1 MIVTR
6 TQDRNGSTRFFAAGL
21 LAFLAVALAGT
32 ALAAPP
38 VKYCRFQADGRT
50 SYGIVEG
57 DRVRALSAAPFGPFE
72 KTDKTYPLSAVKL
85 LAPTEPTQVL
95 AMAFNYRSHFAM
107 GGTPLKDGEELPAR
121 HKYPQPFF
129 KSPSC
134 IIGQGDEIVIPAD
147 SKQTDYEG
155 EMVIV
160 IGKRAKSVPKDKAL
174 EYVLGVTCGND
185 ISERYWQNDEKN
197 QDVQW
202 WRCKSSDTFGPVGPF
217 VVSGLDY
224 DKLPIQLRL
233 NGKVKQDVNTSSMI
247 HDVRTIV
254 SFISRYVTL
263 HPGDLIFTGTTGTTE
278 PIKAGDVV
286 EVEIQG
292 IGTLRNPV
300 TREKS

>member
-1 MIVTR
+1 MTATADKPRRRSRRI
-6 TQDRNGSTRFFAAGL
+6 AAAAML
-21 LAFLAVALAGT
+21 AILAFASSAA
-32 ALAAPP
+32 AHAAPP
-38 VKYCRFQADGRT
+38 VKYCRFEAAGRT

-72 KTDKTYPLSAVKL
+72 KTDTTYPLSAVKL
-85 LAPTEPTQVL
+85 LAPTAPKKVL
-95 AMAFNYRSHFAM
+95 ALAFNYRSHFAM

-121 HKYPQPFF
+121 FKYPQPFF
-129 KSPSC
+129 KGASC
-134 IIGQGDEIVIPAD
+134 IIGPGEEIVIPAD
-147 SKQTDYEG
+147 SRQTDYEG

-174 EYVLGVTCGND
+174 DFVLGVTCGND
-185 ISERYWQNDEKN
+185 VSERYWQNDEKN

-202 WRCKSSDTFGPVGPF
+202 WRSKSSDTFGPVGPF
-217 VVSGLDY
+217 IASGLDY
-224 DKLPIQLRL
+224 DKLRIQLRV
-233 NGKVKQDVNTSSMI
+233 NGTVKQDVNTSVMI

-263 HPGDLIFTGTTGTTE
+263 EPGDLIFTGTTGTTE

-286 EVEIQG
+286 EVEIEG

-300 TREKS
+300 VREKS